1 MRDAAALR
9 GDARLPPDCSI
20 ELAHPCPVS
29 LYRHLYALVGRA
41 HHWVDR
47 DRWTD
52 DELAAHLGRDD
63 VRVWVLRCDDRPAG
77 YAELLRHT
85 DGSVEL
91 AYFGIGA
98 ASHGRGLGRALLVHA
113 VRDAWS
119 LAPTRVWLHTCTLD
133 GPAARPN
140 YEARG
145 FVAYHTETYQQEV

>member
-1 MRDAAALR
+1 MRDPAALR

-20 ELAHPCPVS
+20 ALARPCPVA
-29 LYRHLYALVGRA
+29 LYRNLYALVGRA

-47 DRWTD
+47 DRWSD
-52 DELAAHLGRDD
+52 QELAAYLARDD
-63 VRVWVLRCDDRPAG
+63 VRVWILRMGGDPAG
-77 YAELLRHT
+77 YAELLRHA

-98 ASHGRGLGRALLVHA
+98 AHHGQGLGRALLVHA

-133 GPAARPN
+133 APSAKPN

-145 FVAYHTETYQQEV
+145 FVAYRSETYQQAI